1 MESEKKI
8 GSRRFALFRRC
19 TVYIRHRLYS
29 PQRNLVLGSQCK
41 QTEAYRG
48 YIPIT
53 QVKAR
58 IRVSLALCLLE
69 LCFCQGGQF
78 RQ

>member
-1 MESEKKI
+1 MESEKKV

-19 TVYIRHRLYS
+19 TVYIRPVS

>member
-8 GSRRFALFRRC
+8 GSCRFALFRRC
-19 TVYIRHRLYS
+19 TVFIRPVS
-29 PQRNLVLGSQCK
+29 PQGNLVFGSQCK
-41 QTEAYRG
+41 QTEAYWG
-48 YIPIT
+48 YIPIM

-58 IRVSLALCLLE
+58 IYVTLALCLLE